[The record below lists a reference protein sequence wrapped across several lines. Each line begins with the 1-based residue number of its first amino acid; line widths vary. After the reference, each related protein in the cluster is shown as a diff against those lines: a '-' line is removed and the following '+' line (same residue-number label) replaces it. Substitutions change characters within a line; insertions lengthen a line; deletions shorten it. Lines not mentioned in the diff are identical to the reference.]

1 MRPVRAVVLLSA
13 MLLLQA
19 CAAGWSHTSD
29 AALAR
34 RFESNE
40 AEFESLRAEFEA
52 NPQLRALFAGDCQG
66 LHQNN
71 LSAMQLAG
79 FPKERA
85 RRYEDQLQRLGVWS
99 VIKGGRGIEFRV
111 DPGSVSNGDSYK
123 GIYWYREDEP
133 RDVRPSLDDYRFSVK
148 DEFVYKALKG
158 HWHLYI
164 FVAH

>member
-1 MRPVRAVVLLSA
+1 
-13 MLLLQA
+13 
-19 CAAGWSHTSD
+19 
-29 AALAR
+29 
-34 RFESNE
+34 
-40 AEFESLRAEFEA
+40 
-52 NPQLRALFAGDCQG
+52 
-66 LHQNN
+66 
-71 LSAMQLAG
+71 MQLAG